1 MARRP
6 LVLALCLPAALC
18 AAWTLYA
25 GKDLN
30 WDLLNYHYYGPFELL
45 EGRLRQDYFAA
56 SGQSY
61 VNPIGYLPFYLMV
74 SAGWHSVLV
83 SVLLAIAHALSL
95 VFLFAIA
102 RRLFPRDSG
111 MAVLATALGGATAV
125 YWATVGTSF
134 LDPLL
139 VVPMLAGLVL
149 LLDRR
154 HFALAGVLFGAA
166 AGLKYSNAIFALAA
180 LPLIPQRRPFLSYAL
195 GGAVAVAAFA
205 GPWLYL
211 MWREFGHPLFPM
223 GNLNLRFAPQDL
235 LAALTFPLRMAA
247 LDRSLYVE
255 TFAPDLRPAALIA
268 LAIGLPL
275 VRKGQLLGSTDAR
288 LFTFFLAGVVLW
300 LLTSANGRYGLLL
313 LLLTGVL
320 VARLAD
326 RVLPQRMVRLALLLL
341 LLIQL
346 TTLVVA
352 SPARWYLSEPWSR
365 HWFPFAVPERAQRE
379 PALYLTLETLPMAVV
394 APFVHPRSAFV
405 NLRGQRSLSPEDPKL
420 VALLERHRGH
430 VRVLGRALEL
440 NNGAP
445 DAAQVTAYDGTLT
458 RLGYRMDTGDCFA
471 IAWRPDRE
479 DFLSKIANALSPTP
493 EATESLS
500 MVSCGLVAAPRD
512 PARAERERRAS
523 VAFDNLQNACPR
535 LFRGQSAVTEP
546 LGGGWSRHYVDL
558 DARLEAFGERV
569 MLNRYRAGEV
579 VELGRLDEWEKGVA
593 GLPAACR

>member
-61 VNPIGYLPFYLMV
+61 VNPIGYLPFYRMV
-74 SAGWHSVLV
+74 SGGWHSVLV

-102 RRLFPRDSG
+102 RRLFPRDLG

-154 HFALAGVLFGAA
+154 QFALAGVLFGAA

-180 LPLIPQRRPFLSYAL
+180 LSLIPHRKAFVSYAL
-195 GGAVAVAAFA
+195 GGVVAVAVFA

-223 GNLNLRFAPQDL
+223 GQLNLRFAPQDL
-235 LAALTFPLRMAA
+235 LAALTFPFRMAA

-255 TFAPDLRPAALIA
+255 TFAPDLRPAALVA
-268 LAIGLPL
+268 LALGLPF

-320 VARLAD
+320 VARLAE
-326 RVLPQRMVRLALLLL
+326 RVLPARMVRLALVVLLL
-341 LLIQL
+341 VQL

-365 HWFPFAVPERAQRE
+365 QWLPFAVPERAQRE

-394 APFVHPRSAFV
+394 APFVHRDSAFV
-405 NLRGQRSLSPEDPKL
+405 NLRGQRSLSPEDPRL
-420 VALLERHRGH
+420 VALLERHRGR
-430 VRVLGRALEL
+430 VRALGRALEL
-440 NNGAP
+440 KNGAP

-458 RLGYRMDTGDCFA
+458 RLGYRMDAADCFT
-471 IAWRPDRE
+471 IEWRPDE
-479 DFLSKIANALSPTP
+479 DGFSKIVNQVSRAAAL
-493 EATESLS
+493 TESLS
-500 MVSCGLVAAPRD
+500 VVSCGLVAAPRD

-523 VAFDNLQNACPR
+523 VAFDNLQKACPR

-558 DARLEAFGERV
+558 DARLEAFGDRV
-569 MLNRYRAGEV
+569 MLNRYRAGEI
-579 VELGRLDEWEKGVA
+579 VELGRLDQWEKGGA
-593 GLPAACR
+593 ALPPACR